1 MPRFAQIPKA
11 QQKEALNY
19 LFEIYNDLDWLD
31 NKNLLTKF
39 PVSGSPKQTIQNFML
54 RYILPVPFQVS
65 QYEGLEKDSFTAAEA
80 FNMIYNFVWK
90 PTISGRT
97 LTESQM
103 NLQKQYI
110 YMMMQTAGF
119 TIKGAGKALAGE
131 KLLDIN
137 HRQFGYTCCQ
147 GHAIKEG
154 VMHNPVAGFE
164 WRPLNRFSMTAKV
177 TQADVYAYIAKAKQ
191 LMKQKAAGASG
202 KTKAHYEL
210 LLKMLDINLK

>member
-1 MPRFAQIPKA
+1 
-11 QQKEALNY
+11 
-19 LFEIYNDLDWLD
+19 
-31 NKNLLTKF
+31 
-39 PVSGSPKQTIQNFML
+39 ML

-65 QYEGLEKDSFTAAEA
+65 QYEGLEKRF
-80 FNMIYNFVWK
+80 IYCCRGFQHDIQFCWK

-103 NLQKQYI
+103 NRQKQYI

-131 KLLDIN
+131 KPLDIN

-147 GHAIKEG
+147 GHAIKED
-154 VMHNPVAGFE
+154 VIHNPVAGFE

-191 LMKQKAAGASG
+191 LMKQKAASASG

>member
-1 MPRFAQIPKA
+1 
-11 QQKEALNY
+11 
-19 LFEIYNDLDWLD
+19 
-31 NKNLLTKF
+31 
-39 PVSGSPKQTIQNFML
+39 
-54 RYILPVPFQVS
+54 
-65 QYEGLEKDSFTAAEA
+65 
-80 FNMIYNFVWK
+80 
-90 PTISGRT
+90 
-97 LTESQM
+97 M

-131 KLLDIN
+131 KPLDIN

-147 GHAIKEG
+147 GHAIKED
-154 VMHNPVAGFE
+154 VIHNPVAGFE

-191 LMKQKAAGASG
+191 LMKQKAASVSG

>member
-1 MPRFAQIPKA
+1 
-11 QQKEALNY
+11 
-19 LFEIYNDLDWLD
+19 
-31 NKNLLTKF
+31 
-39 PVSGSPKQTIQNFML
+39 
-54 RYILPVPFQVS
+54 
-65 QYEGLEKDSFTAAEA
+65 
-80 FNMIYNFVWK
+80 
-90 PTISGRT
+90 
-97 LTESQM
+97 M

-147 GHAIKEG
+147 GHALKENA
-154 VMHNPVAGFE
+154 MHNPIAGFE
-164 WRPLNRFSMTAKV
+164 WKPLNRFSMTAKV

-191 LMKQKAAGASG
+191 LMKQKAASASG